1 MIDNKAKKNMHT
13 NLKHKIVS
21 YCVLKYQYSYA
32 CCIVLT
38 IASFYVRIYVLLGTY
53 SSFAQIILSPST
65 TGMKHSINA
74 NVCEEFVDALRQL
87 GDDSECRAILVTGIG
102 GAFCNGIDY
111 TILANDTSADKQR
124 KNAEALANGIKK
136 LVKRVSYFQHFS
148 AFNIHSPNF
157 IYCSYNN
164 KPKLSNFFISSL
176 WGYLEGLTKP
186 LEIKSTI

>member
-1 MIDNKAKKNMHT
+1 MH
-13 NLKHKIVS
+13 HFS
-21 YCVLKYQYSYA
+21 YVN
-32 CCIVLT
+32 
-38 IASFYVRIYVLLGTY
+38 LGTY

-74 NVCEEFVDALRQL
+74 NVCEEIVDALRQL

-136 LVKRVSYFQHFS
+136 LVKRVSYFHNFTS
-148 AFNIHSPNF
+148 SIHRPKFRYCFYNILTYNM
-157 IYCSYNN
+157 INNN
-164 KPKLSNFFISSL
+164 KPKFRYCICNTQGWPMSPKHFYDF
-176 WGYLEGLTKP
+176 YLVQ
-186 LEIKSTI
+186 

>member
-1 MIDNKAKKNMHT
+1 M
-13 NLKHKIVS
+13 
-21 YCVLKYQYSYA
+21 KYQYSYA

-136 LVKRVSYFQHFS
+136 LVKRVSYFHNFTSSIHRPKFRQN
-148 AFNIHSPNF
+148 FNSRGRYARVARPA
-157 IYCSYNN
+157 
-164 KPKLSNFFISSL
+164 KRAERLL
-176 WGYLEGLTKP
+176 DLTKGCG
-186 LEIKSTI
+186 LSCH